1 MAIDAVTIFF
11 SRYARFAVSLDR
23 LNPEIL
29 HTKPRA
35 DQDAPGADP
44 TIRSTSTMSEMT
56 ALRAI
61 MRQLRDPR
69 SGCPWDLRQSYRSI
83 VPHTIEE
90 AYEVAAAIEAGD
102 FAALPGELGDLL
114 FQVVFYCQ
122 LAEEEARFSFEDV
135 AAALERKLVE
145 RHPHVFGA
153 ADRQSDAELVA
164 RDWETRKA
172 AERRARA
179 TGDLSELD
187 DIPGSLPA
195 LSRARKIQR
204 RAARVGFDWPDFA
217 GAWAK
222 LGEEMAELESALQR
236 GQCAHIDDEFGDVL
250 FSMVNVARHL
260 EVEPEGALRR
270 ATAKFERRFRAVEAL
285 ARARDVTLASLSP
298 AALDELWRAAKAAA
312 PDT

>member
-1 MAIDAVTIFF
+1 
-11 SRYARFAVSLDR
+11 
-23 LNPEIL
+23 
-29 HTKPRA
+29 
-35 DQDAPGADP
+35 
-44 TIRSTSTMSEMT
+44 MSDMS

-61 MRQLRDPR
+61 MRQLRDPH
-69 SGCPWDLRQSYRSI
+69 SGCPWDLRQSYRTI
-83 VPHTIEE
+83 VPHTLEE
-90 AYEVAAAIEAGD
+90 AYEVAAAIEADD

-122 LAEEEARFSFEDV
+122 LAEEEGRFSFEDV

-145 RHPHVFGA
+145 RHPHVFGEG
-153 ADRQSDAELVA
+153 RQPDVA
-164 RDWETRKA
+164 QVASDWETRKA
-172 AERRARA
+172 AERRART

-187 DIPGSLPA
+187 DVPGSLPA

-204 RAARVGFDWPDFA
+204 RAARVGFDWPDLT

-236 GQCAHIDDEFGDVL
+236 GQRAQIDDEFGDVL

-270 ATAKFERRFRAVEAL
+270 ATAKFERRFRQVEAL
-285 ARARDVTLASLSP
+285 AREGGTPFASLSP
-298 AALDELWRAAKAAA
+298 AALDELWRAVKTAEAGA
-312 PDT
+312 